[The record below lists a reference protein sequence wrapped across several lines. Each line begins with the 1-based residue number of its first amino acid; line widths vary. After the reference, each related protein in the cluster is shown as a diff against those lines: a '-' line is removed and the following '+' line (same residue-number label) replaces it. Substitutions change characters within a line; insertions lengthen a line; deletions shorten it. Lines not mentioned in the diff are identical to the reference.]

1 MATKRFTDAE
11 KWKDSFFEQLP
22 KDYKL
27 AWLYL
32 LDDCDNAGVWNKSI
46 KRLNFYCDTNF
57 TEEEILKVFQK
68 RLQPITNDKW
78 FIKKFMEF
86 QYGLNWLNSTNKAVV
101 SAKTKLESIG
111 VLIQDN
117 NKNYTLSIPYEY
129 SIDTSK
135 DKDKDKV
142 KGKEI
147 YKETDKDKEY
157 EKEMNEYMDTTFAE
171 EEENDKKFRE
181 EMYEYM
187 DYRFEQ
193 DRKKGMSEEEFDKL
207 FKQE

>member
-11 KWKDSFFEQLP
+11 KWKDTFFEQLP

-46 KRLNFYCDTNF
+46 KRLNFHCDTNF
-57 TEEEILKVFQK
+57 TEEEILKVFEK
-68 RLQPITNDKW
+68 RLQPITSDKW

-86 QYGLNWLNSTNKAVV
+86 QYGMNWLSSSNKAVV
-101 SAKTKLESIG
+101 SAKQKLESIG
-111 VLIQDN
+111 VLIQ
-117 NKNYTLSIPYEY
+117 NKENNYTLSIPYLY
-129 SIDTSK
+129 PTDTSK
-135 DKDKDKV
+135 DQDQV
-142 KGKEI
+142 KGKDLDQ
-147 YKETDKDKEY
+147 ETDQDQEKDKEY
-157 EKEMNEYMDTTFAE
+157 RK
-171 EEENDKKFRE
+171 

-193 DRKKGMSEEEFDKL
+193 DKIKEEEFNNIFRDV
-207 FKQE
+207 

>member
-11 KWKDSFFEQLP
+11 KWKDSFFEQLS

-32 LDDCDNAGVWNKSI
+32 LDDCDNAGLWNKSI
-46 KRLNFYCDTNF
+46 KRLNFHCDTNF
-57 TEEEILKVFQK
+57 TEEEILRVFEK

-78 FIKKFMEF
+78 FIKKFMDF
-86 QYGLNWLNSTNKAVV
+86 QYGLNWLTSSNKAVV

-129 SIDTSK
+129 PIDTSK
-135 DKDKDKV
+135 DQDKDKV
-142 KGKEI
+142 KGKYI
-147 YKETDKDKEY
+147 DQETDQDKEY
-157 EKEMNEYMDTTFAE
+157 RKD
-171 EEENDKKFRE
+171 
-181 EMYEYM
+181 MYEYM
-187 DYRFEQ
+187 DIEFEK
-193 DRKKGMSEEEFDKL
+193 RRIKEEEFNNL
-207 FKQE
+207 FSDL